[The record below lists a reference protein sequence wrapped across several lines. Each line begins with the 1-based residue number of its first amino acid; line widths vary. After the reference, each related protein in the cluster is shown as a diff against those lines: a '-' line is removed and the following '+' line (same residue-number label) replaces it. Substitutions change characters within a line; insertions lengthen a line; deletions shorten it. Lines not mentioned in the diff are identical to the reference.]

1 MMLATR
7 HPSRNFR
14 PPMQPIPLCP
24 ITGFP
29 AIRRIQLI
37 SASLLI
43 GLWRWSF
50 GVATDLQFG
59 NIKHFGLWESPC
71 GLAFFEPMLVGD
83 EAFYLELYRRGDFHR
98 VLTAS
103 SLARTEFRRVAEIA
117 RAGET
122 VLDVGCGE
130 AGLARHLP
138 HATYVG
144 LDPHSYPR
152 ASEPDIRNET
162 ISQHAAAHP
171 EEYNVVCAFHAI
183 EHVADPLAFARDL
196 ATCIRPGGR
205 LCIVVP
211 SRGSAITEIPNFV
224 LNAPPHHLSW
234 WNEDALQALANS
246 LDLQTEAIEAVPF
259 SFDAII
265 YWMGRCAPKLTG
277 KRYFRAHWIWYGA
290 LVWSWLLGRA
300 CDAVFHLP
308 ITAKPSALLLVAR
321 KTGDF
326 GAATPRR

>member
-1 MMLATR
+1 
-7 HPSRNFR
+7 
-14 PPMQPIPLCP
+14 MQPTPLCP
-24 ITGFP
+24 ITGLP
-29 AIRRIQLI
+29 AVRRIQII

-43 GLWRWSF
+43 GLWRWSC
-50 GVATDLQFG
+50 GVATDRQLG
-59 NIKHFGLWESPC
+59 NIEHFGLWESPC

-103 SLARTEFRRVAEIA
+103 SLARTEFRRVAEIVRA
-117 RAGET
+117 RET

-144 LDPHSYPR
+144 LDPYSY
-152 ASEPDIRNET
+152 AKGTQPDIRNET
-162 ISQHAAAHP
+162 ISQHAASHP

-234 WNEDALQALANS
+234 WNEDALQALADR

-265 YWMGRCAPKLTG
+265 YWMGRRAPKLTG
-277 KRYFRAHWIWYGA
+277 NRYFRAHWVWYGA
-290 LVWSWLLGRA
+290 LAWSWLLGRA
-300 CDAVFHLP
+300 CNAVFRLP

-321 KTGDF
+321 KPGDF
-326 GAATPRR
+326 GAATPLCIRRL